1 MADQPAGDRGR
12 TRRAIREEKNG
23 AATSMITLSFVF
35 RAVIITLLLLIAAGL
50 LAAAVYAGRFLVF
63 LIILSIFY
71 AYLLEPIVRVI
82 RRPFKVR
89 NLDSLMPRSL
99 AIVITYLFVF
109 TGLALAVT
117 YLAPQIAE
125 QARQFAENLPTYR
138 DAIQNRIS
146 SVNTR
151 YEQLQLSPE
160 LQQVINQRIGSFVTI
175 LSDQLTALAG
185 NAAITTLTYLPGLL
199 LLPILGFFFLKDAK
213 IYRAMFL
220 GCFPPGR
227 WRARAESLVT
237 DLNDTLAG
245 YTRAQL
251 VSGLFIGILCSIG
264 FTLIGLDYALLLG
277 IFAGILEFIPLLGPL
292 TIAVAA
298 TLVGSFS
305 DDPRQ
310 GLYVV
315 IFLGALRILHD
326 YVTYP
331 RIVRGGVHIHPM
343 AVILSV
349 LAGEQ
354 IAGLPGVFLSI
365 PLVAV
370 LAVLYKHLLEHT
382 GRRSLFE
389 ELFGKGE
396 SEESG

>member
-1 MADQPAGDRGR
+1 
-12 TRRAIREEKNG
+12 
-23 AATSMITLSFVF
+23 
-35 RAVIITLLLLIAAGL
+35 VIITILLIIAAGV
-50 LAAAVYAGRFLVF
+50 LAAAVYTARFLVF

-71 AYLLEPIVRVI
+71 AYLLEPIVKMV

-99 AIVITYLFVF
+99 AIVITYIFVF
-109 TGLALAVT
+109 TGVALAVA

-125 QARQFAENLPTYR
+125 QAREFAESLPAYR
-138 DAIQNRIS
+138 DAIQNRIA
-146 SVNTR
+146 SVNMR
-151 YEQLQLSPE
+151 YEQLQLSPD
-160 LQQVINQRIGSFVTI
+160 LQKLVNERIGSFVTI
-175 LSDQLTALAG
+175 LSDQMTALAG
-185 NAAITTLTYLPGLL
+185 NAAITTLTYLPWLVL
-199 LLPILGFFFLKDAK
+199 VPILGFFFLKDAK
-213 IYRAMFL
+213 LYRAMFL

-251 VSGLFIGILCSIG
+251 VSGLFIGTVCSIA
-264 FTLIGLDYALLLG
+264 FSLIGLDYALLLG
-277 IFAGILEFIPLLGPL
+277 IFAGILEFVPLLGPL
-292 TIAVAA
+292 TIGVAA

-310 GLYVV
+310 GIYVV
-315 IFLGALRILHD
+315 IFLAALRLLHD

-354 IAGLPGVFLSI
+354 LAGIPGVFLSI

-370 LAVLYKHLLEHT
+370 IAVVYKHLLEHT
-382 GRRSLFE
+382 GRKSLFE
-389 ELFGKGE
+389 ELFGRREAGDKANG
-396 SEESG
+396 SA